1 MKLLNQ
7 FFLQSFDIRKEEMK
21 SAVLLQSNIFFII
34 LTYIT
39 LKPTVNALF
48 LSKFGVQHLP
58 YVFVL
63 LALFAGIISLFYSKL
78 LSKVSL
84 HKVMMYTNLSGVFFM
99 LVFGILLQLR
109 IAEGIVLYLFYI
121 WLAIFAVLATSQFW
135 MLTNIVF
142 SVREAKRLFGF
153 IGAGAILG
161 GILGGY
167 LASFLANIISSK
179 NIVFAAAVFLGIS
192 TPISHYLWRNQVV
205 DKLTQFQQ
213 KKRLTHTTSNPFSIV
228 RKSKYLSLIAG
239 IVGLSVIV
247 SKLIDY
253 QFSAMVTSTIK
264 NPDELT
270 AFFGFWF
277 STFNIISLIIQL
289 FIMRKIVGVY
299 GVGTSLLVLP
309 TGIAMAAVLVLFFPV
324 LWVAIFLQMNDA
336 SLKNSLNRSAIELL
350 SLPIPLEVKSRV
362 KTFIDVF
369 VDRGATGLAGIL
381 LIFVI
386 KGLQL
391 PSLYINITILL
402 LITFWIYLVY
412 QIRTEYLKTIQI
424 KLGQETDNNKTEPF
438 NINNT
443 SVLGGITKV
452 LENGK
457 EKQILYILSKVY
469 ELKDKRL
476 FPVIKKL
483 LKHESAQVRAA
494 ALQNLYLFTSPK
506 IIDEVIPMINDDDVE
521 VKIKAMEYLIAR
533 DPENCIALINELIK
547 HEDYQLNG
555 AALTSL
561 AIQSRNN
568 PEMGAIFKIEQLIQE
583 KIDYLKMLDITK
595 KEHYTIN
602 ILKATGNANLPK
614 FYSFIVQNL
623 KNENDQIAKI
633 AIEAAGNTLNPLF
646 VDELLNCLADN
657 NLKDS
662 SSKALANFG
671 KEIIN
676 VLSIKIKNPETNID
690 IIRKIPLVVEKL
702 GSQSSVDFLFNLLHF
717 EDVTVRLESLRGLNE
732 LKIKYPFLDVNKKE
746 VIQLI
751 MEEGNLYLD
760 TLKILNA
767 QNSANLHYDNTQ
779 ENIYSNAIVDARKS
793 LTKILESR
801 LDGTLERIF
810 RLLGLRY
817 PPEEILNIYEG
828 IQQKNSDFRSNALE
842 YLDNLLDINLKR
854 ILMPVIETAL
864 IVDGGESADQ
874 IELKIPN
881 EYQAFEMLMAG
892 KDIKIKLAVLY
903 LVEQLKDD
911 KFLPLLKPYLEDKN
925 EKIRTFAQ
933 RAAGIPH

>member
-1 MKLLNQ
+1 M
-7 FFLQSFDIRKEEMK
+7 
-21 SAVLLQSNIFFII
+21 V
-34 LTYIT
+34 
-39 LKPTVNALF
+39 
-48 LSKFGVQHLP
+48 
-58 YVFVL
+58 
-63 LALFAGIISLFYSKL
+63 
-78 LSKVSL
+78 
-84 HKVMMYTNLSGVFFM
+84 
-99 LVFGILLQLR
+99 
-109 IAEGIVLYLFYI
+109 
-121 WLAIFAVLATSQFW
+121 
-135 MLTNIVF
+135 
-142 SVREAKRLFGF
+142 
-153 IGAGAILG
+153 
-161 GILGGY
+161 
-167 LASFLANIISSK
+167 ISS
-179 NIVFAAAVFLGIS
+179 I
-192 TPISHYLWRNQVV
+192 
-205 DKLTQFQQ
+205 
-213 KKRLTHTTSNPFSIV
+213 
-228 RKSKYLSLIAG
+228 
-239 IVGLSVIV
+239 
-247 SKLIDY
+247 
-253 QFSAMVTSTIK
+253 
-264 NPDELT
+264 
-270 AFFGFWF
+270 
-277 STFNIISLIIQL
+277 
-289 FIMRKIVGVY
+289 
-299 GVGTSLLVLP
+299 
-309 TGIAMAAVLVLFFPV
+309 
-324 LWVAIFLQMNDA
+324 
-336 SLKNSLNRSAIELL
+336 
-350 SLPIPLEVKSRV
+350 
-362 KTFIDVF
+362 
-369 VDRGATGLAGIL
+369 
-381 LIFVI
+381 
-386 KGLQL
+386 
-391 PSLYINITILL
+391 
-402 LITFWIYLVY
+402 
-412 QIRTEYLKTIQI
+412 
-424 KLGQETDNNKTEPF
+424 
-438 NINNT
+438 
-443 SVLGGITKV
+443 
-452 LENGK
+452 
-457 EKQILYILSKVY
+457 
-469 ELKDKRL
+469 
-476 FPVIKKL
+476 
-483 LKHESAQVRAA
+483 
-494 ALQNLYLFTSPK
+494 
-506 IIDEVIPMINDDDVE
+506 
-521 VKIKAMEYLIAR
+521 
-533 DPENCIALINELIK
+533 
-547 HEDYQLNG
+547 
-555 AALTSL
+555 
-561 AIQSRNN
+561 
-568 PEMGAIFKIEQLIQE
+568 
-583 KIDYLKMLDITK
+583 
-595 KEHYTIN
+595 
-602 ILKATGNANLPK
+602 
-614 FYSFIVQNL
+614 FIVQNL